1 MSVRSLKTGRSVQAR
16 RQKVSQTE
24 SPRNGS
30 AGEGQP
36 VGEAKQLRFAASK
49 SACREVAG
57 GQARSWWGTGTRAP
71 QGGRSAQGRGSGAAP
86 THPVSFFTSD
96 EDNADH
102 LGLLALERHQ

>member
-16 RQKVSQTE
+16 RQKVFQTE

-49 SACREVAG
+49 SACREVVG
-57 GQARSWWGTGTRAP
+57 GQARSWWVDTRAP
-71 QGGRSAQGRGSGAAP
+71 QGGRSAQGRGSGAAS